1 MRYLTL
7 LVLAILFTGCEK
19 SDDIPQNPTT
29 EVFYYPPTTGSTW
42 ELINLQMLS
51 IITLQLINHRKN

>member
-19 SDDIPQNPTT
+19 SDDIPQNP
-29 EVFYYPPTTGSTW
+29 GS
-42 ELINLQMLS
+42 
-51 IITLQLINHRKN
+51 RKKYGEKS